1 MPLQVWSSEEA
12 GSGPQQPSLIFISIR
27 YRNMYQAQS
36 IEVIH
41 YILTNCR
48 NTDTNIN
55 LHYTHHQHLLFVL
68 VIILFLQT
76 HNICVDCV
84 ECGGGRGE
92 LRCRSI
98 VRVFTIITF
107 NCRLLRHRHQV
118 LGTRW
123 VTPVAVS
130 PPRHR
135 LVKLVTIPALYGAS
149 SEHWKEAVSLLQK
162 WRQPGKVW
170 ECEITIRSKPNGQ

>member
-1 MPLQVWSSEEA
+1 MC
-12 GSGPQQPSLIFISIR
+12 
-27 YRNMYQAQS
+27 QAQS

-68 VIILFLQT
+68 VTILFLQT

-84 ECGGGRGE
+84 ECGGGRGKG
-92 LRCRSI
+92 RCRSI

-107 NCRLLRHRHQV
+107 NCRRLRHSQEVSHTC
-118 LGTRW
+118 GC
-123 VTPVAVS
+123 VTAASS
-130 PPRHR
+130 PPCKVGHHTRTLWCFIRTLGGGRKRSHSCKNKDNR
-135 LVKLVTIPALYGAS
+135 
-149 SEHWKEAVSLLQK
+149 
-162 WRQPGKVW
+162 GK
-170 ECEITIRSKPNGQ
+170 CEIMRRSKPFGE